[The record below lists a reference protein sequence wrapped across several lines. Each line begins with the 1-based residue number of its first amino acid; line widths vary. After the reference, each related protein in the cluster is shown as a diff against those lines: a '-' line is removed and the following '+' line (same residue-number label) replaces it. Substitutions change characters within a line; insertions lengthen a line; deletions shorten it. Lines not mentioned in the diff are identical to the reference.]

1 MTPFDRAIG
10 RLLIVVTYVASVLL
24 LIGVALM
31 VAARDLAAERR
42 PRTGPQR
49 ARLRPA
55 VRCSRPGSC
64 GSGSSRSS
72 PQPIS
77 RVVAAAIAF
86 GRAGDRQMVAVALG
100 ILAVI
105 AVSITTALAAG

>member
-31 VAARDLAAERR
+31 VAGGISPLSGGPGLDPSALASDLRSL
-42 PRTGPQR
+42 Q
-49 ARLRPA
+49 PA
-55 VRCSRPGSC
+55 GFLWLGLIAVIAT
-64 GSGSSRSS
+64 
-72 PQPIS
+72 PIS

-105 AVSITTALAAG
+105 AVSITTALVAG